1 MRQIFA
7 SPRVHNIERLEKVLE
22 EAGIATRV
30 TNRSSFLTGRPHFGY
45 SERGNESQWP
55 TLWVVQADDYGR
67 ARQILREAGLL
78 ETQRESTYFS
88 EMPEPSA
95 PLPPHKRAARA
106 RLVLFALTMA
116 LAILVVLKF
125 AKIW

>member
-1 MRQIFA
+1 MRQIFS
-7 SPRVHNIERLEKVLE
+7 SPRISNVERLEKVLE
-22 EAGIATRV
+22 DAGIQTRF

-67 ARQILREAGLL
+67 ARQILRESGLL
-78 ETQRESTYFS
+78 EATRDTSYFGDL
-88 EMPEPSA
+88 PEPSA
-95 PLPPHKRAARA
+95 PATPAQRASRVK
-106 RLVLFALTMA
+106 LVIFAVTMA
-116 LAILVVLKF
+116 LAILVLLKF